1 MKNKNIIGKRF
12 AVAIVSAV
20 TLLTGCL
27 LQPAEVQAKKNH
39 WPKGPS
45 INTPNAVVMEV
56 NT

>member
-27 LQPAEVQAKKNH
+27 LQPAEAQAQKDQLAEAIK
-39 WPKGPS
+39 PLF
-45 INTPNAVVMEV
+45 A
-56 NT
+56 